1 MSNWRLLDRAVTPS
15 LMDKALRISRMGKP
29 HAEARRLLEIALRD
43 DIDSKDTRKKTGSIL
58 AGSWLAPTEEAES
71 LVAWGRDHAGGDLR
85 IWHLGVLLA
94 NYRFFAD
101 VCSAIGRSAGL
112 GREVDTTDLR
122 SALKA
127 SWGDKENVN
136 VATRSSVRTLRAFG
150 VLGGVRGESAS
161 EVEGRITVPGDQLL
175 WLVHALLV
183 ARDNRE
189 ADLREALGA
198 PELFMFDMSST
209 VENGYPNVERF
220 TEGSGRVVVGAIQR
234 YERRPRIAK
243 QTALELELPRE
254 LELEVAE
261 PDDHASR

>member
-1 MSNWRLLDRAVTPS
+1 MVTPGF
-15 LMDKALRISRMGKP
+15 MDKALRISREGKP
-29 HAEARRLLEIALRD
+29 YAEARRLLDISLRD
-43 DIDSKDTRKKTGSIL
+43 EIESKENRKKTGSIL
-58 AGSWLAPTEEAES
+58 AGSWLAPTDEAET
-71 LVAWGRDHAGGDLR
+71 LVAWGREHAGGDLR

-112 GREVDTTDLR
+112 GREVDTSDLR

-150 VLGGVRGESAS
+150 VLGGGRGQSTS
-161 EVEGRITVPGDQLL
+161 EVEERIAVPSDQLL
-175 WLVHALLV
+175 WLVHSRLV
-183 ARDNRE
+183 AGERRE

-198 PELFMFDMSST
+198 PELFMFDMSAT

-220 TEGSGRVVVGAIQR
+220 TEGSGRVVVGIVQR
-234 YERRPRIAK
+234 YERQARVAK
-243 QTALELELPRE
+243 QTALELDLPGQ
-254 LELEVAE
+254 LELNDLE
-261 PDDHASR
+261 

>member
-1 MSNWRLLDRAVTPS
+1 MVTPA
-15 LMDKALRISRMGKP
+15 LMDKALRISREVKTY
-29 HAEARRLLEIALRD
+29 AEARRLLEISLRD
-43 DIDSKDTRKKTGSIL
+43 EIESPENRKKTGSIL

-71 LVAWGRDHAGGDLR
+71 LVAWGRKHAGGDLR

-101 VCSAIGRSAGL
+101 ACSAIGRSAGL

-150 VLGGVRGESAS
+150 VLGGGRGESTS
-161 EVEGRITVPGDQLL
+161 EVEEPIAVPGDQLL

-183 ARDNRE
+183 ARDRSE
-189 ADLREALGA
+189 GDLREALGA
-198 PELFMFDMSST
+198 PELFMFDMSAA

-220 TEGSGRVVVGAIQR
+220 TEGSGRVVVGVVQR
-234 YERRPRIAK
+234 YEREARVAK
-243 QTALELELPRE
+243 QTALQLDLSGQLEIDTVESEDQVR
-254 LELEVAE
+254 
-261 PDDHASR
+261 R